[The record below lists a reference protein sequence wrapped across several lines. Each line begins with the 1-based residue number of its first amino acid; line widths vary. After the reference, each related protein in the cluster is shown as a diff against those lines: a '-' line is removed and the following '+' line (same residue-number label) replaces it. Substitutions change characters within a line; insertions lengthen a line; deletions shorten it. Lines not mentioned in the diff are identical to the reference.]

1 MFKTHC
7 DGAVAAFLDAYGS
20 AAQAGAD
27 VGAFDHILLALELK
41 RIIGLHDPGLDVTQD
56 RWQVVSLLQW
66 PMQKAAQI
74 DPLSRMY
81 QLDNGMC
88 LYKRRFF
95 DEALALLGKARE
107 LDPKWPI
114 FDITEAMM
122 EAGKKDWPRA
132 LESARRAK
140 AAVGSIPFVLAIEAT
155 AEAGAGNPTGAKAR
169 LAQLTQD
176 SKKGYVPAF
185 AFALASYASG
195 ESAVG
200 YKWLRR
206 AFEEHNGA
214 MMWLGTSPMFDIVL
228 EDPRAAELLKH
239 IGDRAYVPKA

>member
-1 MFKTHC
+1 MHWLAHYLENSGKVEEGC
-7 DGAVAAFLDAYGS
+7 VA
-20 AAQAGAD
+20 
-27 VGAFDHILLALELK
+27 
-41 RIIGLHDPGLDVTQD
+41 
-56 RWQVVSLLQW
+56 
-66 PMQKAAQI
+66 MQKAAQI

-88 LYKRRFF
+88 LYKRRLF
-95 DEALALLGKARE
+95 DEALSQLGKARE

-140 AAVGSIPFVLAIEAT
+140 AAIGSIPFVLAIEAM
-155 AEAGAGNPTGAKAR
+155 AEAGAGNPTGAQAR

-228 EDPRAAELLKH
+228 EDPKAAKLLKH